1 MFHPSS
7 WWDKAE
13 VGDLR
18 RERRDRRGSS
28 KVVASRAEG
37 HTGLGEAKALQ
48 RLETEILNGVRLA
61 GTFKQPII
69 VKNDRI

>member
-1 MFHPSS
+1 M
-7 WWDKAE
+7 
-13 VGDLR
+13 
-18 RERRDRRGSS
+18 
-28 KVVASRAEG
+28 VASRAEG